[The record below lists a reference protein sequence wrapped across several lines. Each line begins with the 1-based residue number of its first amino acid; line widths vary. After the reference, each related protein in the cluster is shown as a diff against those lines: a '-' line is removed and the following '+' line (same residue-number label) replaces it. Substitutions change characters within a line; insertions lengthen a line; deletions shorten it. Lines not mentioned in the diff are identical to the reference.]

1 MNSGLLNVGS
11 GQIVTNFPTARRASC
26 PTQSGDDQ
34 CDDDNSDDEEK
45 TLKNALKSFKKLENA
60 RFTIKIVNNIANEND
75 SMMQEYKMQ
84 ESK

>member
-34 CDDDNSDDEEK
+34 CDDDNSDDEK
-45 TLKNALKSFKKLENA
+45 KGFKKML
-60 RFTIKIVNNIANEND
+60 
-75 SMMQEYKMQ
+75 QEA
-84 ESK
+84 